1 MGAPVTPTEAAAP
14 VTPTEAA
21 ATEAATEAAA
31 TEAAATEAASPT
43 DDLEHKVVE
52 TTTVEAS
59 VSVGNS
65 DKELNEEQL
74 SNLAIAVEK
83 SIRQNLETTDEHQV
97 NIKVDMVQT
106 EIVRRRHLLQWS
118 TTANVVISSSV
129 VVDTRESSPSSSPN
143 SGLLGNVNSILNGE
157 QKDAFTETLKENAE
171 KENLEVSISVTV
183 IGEIESSVVSV
194 PATASPSA
202 SPA

>member
-1 MGAPVTPTEAAAP
+1 MG
-14 VTPTEAA
+14 
-21 ATEAATEAAA
+21 
-31 TEAAATEAASPT
+31 
-43 DDLEHKVVE
+43 
-52 TTTVEAS
+52 
-59 VSVGNS
+59 
-65 DKELNEEQL
+65 
-74 SNLAIAVEK
+74 
-83 SIRQNLETTDEHQV
+83 
-97 NIKVDMVQT
+97 VQT

-129 VVDTRESSPSSSPN
+129 VVDTRESSRSSSPN
-143 SGLLGNVNSILNGE
+143 SGLLGNVHGILNGE

-202 SPA
+202 SP